1 MKLSINSHIKLV
13 FVLVLGFMIPQSL
26 TAASLKEAMIGGE
39 IQQYMNN
46 GTIDAC
52 GVVLF
57 AIETQAATS
66 PKELLGFNGSITVQ
80 NNVGMLKG
88 RAVSLTNPSFRK
100 KNETSV
106 PKPLETKNIWMKVA
120 NLKATTPLS
129 SFPLQNSEDPGY
141 MLYGTSLD
149 DALPLLFNI
158 IHKRPMQIGTRISG
172 NKFDSVL
179 YGKVDIS
186 DADIKQLDNCLKELF
201 QVEE

>member
-100 KNETSV
+100 RMKPAYLSPLR
-106 PKPLETKNIWMKVA
+106 PK
-120 NLKATTPLS
+120 
-129 SFPLQNSEDPGY
+129 
-141 MLYGTSLD
+141 
-149 DALPLLFNI
+149 
-158 IHKRPMQIGTRISG
+158 ISG
-172 NKFDSVL
+172 
-179 YGKVDIS
+179 
-186 DADIKQLDNCLKELF
+186 
-201 QVEE
+201 